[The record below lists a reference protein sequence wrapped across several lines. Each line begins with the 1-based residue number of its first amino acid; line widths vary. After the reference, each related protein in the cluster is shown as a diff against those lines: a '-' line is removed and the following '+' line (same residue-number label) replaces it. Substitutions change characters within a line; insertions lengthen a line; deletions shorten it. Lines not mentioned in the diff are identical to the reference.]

1 MPRQLAVAIQD
12 SEVTTV
18 QRLGRQ
24 GLRNGDLLQW
34 MVNEEIGVLVTPDRN
49 FEYRQDLGRFGAG
62 LVALV
67 SQSNIRH
74 VLLPLGE
81 RIAVAIVTVEPGT
94 VVDVRANAATA
105 PALSDSD
112 AI

>member
-1 MPRQLAVAIQD
+1 
-12 SEVTTV
+12 
-18 QRLGRQ
+18 
-24 GLRNGDLLQW
+24 
-34 MVNEEIGVLVTPDRN
+34 MVDEEIGVLVTPDRD

-67 SQSNIRH
+67 SRSNSRH

-81 RIAVAIVTVEPGT
+81 QIAVAIATVEPGT
-94 VVDVRANAATA
+94 VVDVRANAASA

>member
-1 MPRQLAVAIQD
+1 M
-12 SEVTTV
+12 
-18 QRLGRQ
+18 
-24 GLRNGDLLQW
+24 
-34 MVNEEIGVLVTPDRN
+34 
-49 FEYRQDLGRFGAG
+49 
-62 LVALV
+62 ALV

-94 VVDVRANAATA
+94 VVDVRANAAPA

-112 AI
+112 SI